1 MSRGEAPPGPVA
13 VALGSNR
20 GDRWELLRYGLR
32 ELERLL
38 RSVRTSRVY
47 RSEPAEGAGG
57 GPFLNMCV
65 AGRLPADG
73 PRTAHELLRHLRY
86 VEMGAGRP
94 PRRGP
99 GDPRTLDLDLL
110 LVGDV
115 QVNDD
120 ELTLPHPRMTGRSFV
135 LTPLDEL
142 LPEWRH
148 PASGETV
155 SRLAARAGHAG
166 IEPAARDEF
175 F

>member
-1 MSRGEAPPGPVA
+1 MA

-57 GPFLNMCV
+57 GPFLNMCAV
-65 AGRLPADG
+65 GLLPGDG
-73 PRTAHELLRHLRY
+73 PETAHELLRHLLY
-86 VEMGAGRP
+86 IEMGAGRS
-94 PRRGP
+94 PRRDS

-120 ELTLPHPRMTGRSFV
+120 ELTLPHPRITGRPFV
-135 LTPLDEL
+135 LTPLAEL
-142 LPEWRH
+142 LPDWRH

-155 SRLAARAGHAG
+155 TRLAERAGHAG
-166 IEPAARDEF
+166 IEPAGRDDF